1 MTAQQPH
8 LSHPKYR
15 PDIDGLRAIAVIS
28 VVIYHAFPN
37 LLRGGFI
44 GVDIFFVISGYLI
57 STIIFENLDKGTFSF
72 SDFYSRRIKRIFPAL
87 IVVLVAIYAFGWF
100 ALLADEYK
108 QLGKHIGAGT
118 IFISNFILWNEID
131 YFDNA
136 AETKPLLHLWSLGI
150 EEQFYILWP
159 LLLWFAWK
167 QKLNLFTLIIFIA
180 SISFYLNMR
189 DVDNDP
195 SATFFSPHTRFWEL
209 LCGSLIA
216 WFSLNKNERV
226 SKAVINIDQALAA
239 IIYRSR
245 DHGDGNT
252 FTNVISFVG
261 TFLLAYGLFY
271 INSDLNFPGAWAA
284 IPVLGAALI
293 IIAGPA
299 SWVNRKILSNKVFI
313 WFGLISY
320 PLYLWHWPIFSFAR
334 IIENEVI
341 STTLQITLIALSVL
355 LAWLTYKLIEQPL
368 RFGKASSLKV
378 PSLIALMILVGGLG
392 FYTYKSNGLPS
403 RSSITEVT
411 ATAQDLK
418 FELERGKGWLCDE
431 PAFRKLSY
439 CHYEGDQPSAIII
452 GDSHAP
458 RIYSGLKDL
467 YLSKGISLGLFGGG
481 GGCPPLLNVI
491 SKDNPGKDTRHC
503 LERTNR
509 ALLRILKEDSIRE
522 VILASRG
529 PLYTTGQGFGNFSG
543 DKYRSWTLHLKGQK
557 QGLRTNSDVYE
568 IALNKTIGAL
578 LKAGK
583 KVTFLYD
590 VPELGFNIKRC
601 ANTRPISIASKVMT
615 PCAVEKEKFLERNRE
630 FKTMT
635 ERVFNRYKDVRVI
648 DLAEALCDS
657 KYCYGAKD
665 GVLFYTD
672 DDHLSYRG
680 AKFVTEKL
688 KDKFGLD
695 SNL

>member
-118 IFISNFILWNEID
+118 IFISNFILWSEID

-159 LLLWFAWK
+159 LLLWFAWR
-167 QKLNLFTLIIFIA
+167 QKLNLFTLIIVIA

-189 DVDNDP
+189 DVNNDP

-216 WFSLNKNERV
+216 WLSLNKNEHI
-226 SKAVINIDQALAA
+226 SKAVTNIDQALAA
-239 IIYRSR
+239 IIYRNR

-252 FTNVISFVG
+252 FTNVVSFVG
-261 TFLLAYGLFY
+261 TFLLAYGIFH

-320 PLYLWHWPIFSFAR
+320 PLYLWHWPIFSFVR

-341 STTLQITLIALSVL
+341 STTLQVILIVLSVI

-368 RFGKASSLKV
+368 RFGKTNSLKAPV
-378 PSLIALMILVGGLG
+378 LVVLMTAIGILGL
-392 FYTYKSNGLPS
+392 YTYKIDGLPA
-403 RSSITEVT
+403 RASIAEVT
-411 ATAQDLK
+411 AIANDLK
-418 FELERGKGWLCDE
+418 FDLERGKGWLCDD
-431 PAFRKLSY
+431 PAFKKLTY
-439 CHYEGDQPSAIII
+439 CYYEGKQPSIVII

-458 RIYSGLKDL
+458 RIYSGLREF
-467 YLSKGISLGLFGGG
+467 YETQGESLGLFGGG
-481 GGCPPLLNVI
+481 GGCPPLLNLI
-491 SKDNPGKDTRHC
+491 SKDNPGKDTRLC
-503 LERTNR
+503 LERTNK
-509 ALLRILKEDSIRE
+509 ALLRILKEDTIKE
-522 VILASRG
+522 VILTSRG
-529 PLYTTGQGFGNFSG
+529 PLYTTGHGFGNFSG
-543 DKYRSWTLHLKGQK
+543 DKYTSWTLYLKGQE

-568 IALNKTIGAL
+568 IALNKTLSAL

-583 KVTFLYD
+583 KVTYLYD
-590 VPELGFNIKRC
+590 VPELGFNIKSC
-601 ANTRPISIASKVMT
+601 AHTRPISITSKIRS
-615 PCAVEKEKFLERNRE
+615 PCSLKKEDFIERNKDFRL
-630 FKTMT
+630 MT
-635 ERVFNRYKDVRVI
+635 ERVFKKYRDVRVI
-648 DLAEALCDS
+648 DLAEALCDENS
-657 KYCYGAKD
+657 CYGGKD

-672 DDHLSYRG
+672 DDHLSHRG
-680 AKFVTEKL
+680 AKFVTEKIKEKL
-688 KDKFGLD
+688 HIDPDL
-695 SNL
+695 